1 MPPGSTDR
9 VPYATFPF
17 TFAVLAIV
25 RRLWQTS
32 SPSKY
37 PEIVMFAAS
46 TLPITLPL
54 RLISKVFES
63 ISPLNEPK
71 MIKPSDAFSLPSTL
85 EFSEMRV
92 ISCRLDRISPNLC
105 TVDYS
110 SGSSSFKP
118 MPCSWRCLKSL
129 KLVSDY
135 KMDTN
140 IATKKP
146 PPTRKPIGVTAKV
159 SITSLNSHSAGFH
172 SGTIFCGLLRQ
183 ENRERILTPEGLKFQ
198 LMTNDKCE

>member
-1 MPPGSTDR
+1 MVSIDSNWNNSASIMPPGSTAR

-110 SGSSSFKP
+110 SGSSSFKT

-135 KMDTN
+135 MNGYKYCN
-140 IATKKP
+140 KKSP
-146 PPTRKPIGVTAKV
+146 HRPESRLG
-159 SITSLNSHSAGFH
+159 SL
-172 SGTIFCGLLRQ
+172 Q
-183 ENRERILTPEGLKFQ
+183 K
-198 LMTNDKCE
+198 

>member
-1 MPPGSTDR
+1 MS
-9 VPYATFPF
+9 V
-17 TFAVLAIV
+17 
-25 RRLWQTS
+25 
-32 SPSKY
+32 
-37 PEIVMFAAS
+37 AS
-46 TLPITLPL
+46 TLPITLPFGP
-54 RLISKVFES
+54 ISKVFDS

-71 MIKPSDAFSLPSTL
+71 RTKLPDIFSSPSPL

-92 ISCRLDRISPNLC
+92 NSCRLDRISLNLC

-110 SGSSSFKP
+110 SDSSSFKP